1 MEKMEFIYTSGWEK
15 FEQYCKEL
23 YRGYLNRYCQ
33 GNEKACEDEI
43 NKAYAMGMNFIREKV
58 KENKEILKQ
67 LWIAAFIGNLARKYD
82 LTVTVRTQSCVFI
95 LGLFNLL
102 PYDAMKTTSINY
114 PFSNLSLTE
123 YEVGEL
129 FYNTAKREIEAFFH
143 DSGQEILWLGSVE
156 KDEIQPIGIAVLP
169 EGKTKLD
176 YIKNCV
182 KLTDGSI
189 GLIEETTSAYNET
202 EEFIAEIYYFLPTKR
217 TTKLDMD
224 ICEGLKIDKTEN
236 FVCSW
241 GNMIE
246 TGFMTP
252 EEEVRFQ
259 YLKPDTEFE
268 MMEILA
274 LCMADVNYPE
284 LVDENILFSVYPFT
298 REGKNG
304 EEEIIFTDWY
314 LEKDFT
320 DSELRLLIDSLL
332 FSKHIPYSQ
341 CKALIEKLEGLSN
354 CYFKSRIKH
363 IQTMPDTEPQN
374 KQLFYTIEMLDKAIT
389 KGRQVAFYYNEY
401 HTDMKMYPR
410 ENEKGEKRRYIINPY
425 QIAAI
430 NGRYYLIC
438 NYDKYDNV
446 ANYRLDRITDIE
458 ILPVPVK
465 PMKKVKGLENGLNLP
480 KHMAE
485 HIYMFTGE
493 SAAVTFRAKKYL
505 VSEIIDWFG
514 KDIKFSDETEDE
526 VTVRVMVN
534 LEAMRKWALQYAVH
548 VKILSPGKLVDM
560 VKEDIKKASEQYK
573 GEH

>member
-67 LWIAAFIGNLARKYD
+67 LWVAAFIGNLARKYD

-182 KLTDGSI
+182 KLTDILEREYDMKVDRKAVKRNLMNLIDFGYQVEYSESI
-189 GLIEETTSAYNET
+189 
-202 EEFIAEIYYFLPTKR
+202 R
-217 TTKLDMD
+217 
-224 ICEGLKIDKTEN
+224 
-236 FVCSW
+236 
-241 GNMIE
+241 
-246 TGFMTP
+246 
-252 EEEVRFQ
+252 Q
-259 YLKPDTEFE
+259 
-268 MMEILA
+268 
-274 LCMADVNYPE
+274 
-284 LVDENILFSVYPFT
+284 
-298 REGKNG
+298 GKNG

-354 CYFKSRIKH
+354 CYFKSRVKH

-374 KQLFYTIEMLDKAIT
+374 KQLFYTIEMLDKAII

>member
-67 LWIAAFIGNLARKYD
+67 LWVAAFIGNLARKYD

-176 YIKNCV
+176 YIIIYCFQIKACDMMN
-182 KLTDGSI
+182 KRRFTMYTKQPKKMIIINILDILKRYTDENHRLSQR
-189 GLIEETTSAYNET
+189 
-202 EEFIAEIYYFLPTKR
+202 EI
-217 TTKLDMD
+217 MD
-224 ICEGLKIDKTEN
+224 ILEREYDMKVDRKAVKRNLMNLIDFGYQVEY
-236 FVCSW
+236 SES
-241 GNMIE
+241 I
-246 TGFMTP
+246 
-252 EEEVRFQ
+252 RQ
-259 YLKPDTEFE
+259 
-268 MMEILA
+268 
-274 LCMADVNYPE
+274 
-284 LVDENILFSVYPFT
+284 
-298 REGKNG
+298 GKNG

-332 FSKHIPYSQ
+332 FSKHIP
-341 CKALIEKLEGLSN
+341 CLIS
-354 CYFKSRIKH
+354 
-363 IQTMPDTEPQN
+363 
-374 KQLFYTIEMLDKAIT
+374 
-389 KGRQVAFYYNEY
+389 
-401 HTDMKMYPR
+401 
-410 ENEKGEKRRYIINPY
+410 
-425 QIAAI
+425 
-430 NGRYYLIC
+430 
-438 NYDKYDNV
+438 
-446 ANYRLDRITDIE
+446 
-458 ILPVPVK
+458 
-465 PMKKVKGLENGLNLP
+465 
-480 KHMAE
+480 
-485 HIYMFTGE
+485 
-493 SAAVTFRAKKYL
+493 
-505 VSEIIDWFG
+505 
-514 KDIKFSDETEDE
+514 
-526 VTVRVMVN
+526 
-534 LEAMRKWALQYAVH
+534 
-548 VKILSPGKLVDM
+548 
-560 VKEDIKKASEQYK
+560 
-573 GEH
+573 

>member
-67 LWIAAFIGNLARKYD
+67 LWVAAFIGNLARKYD

-298 REGKNG
+298 RER
-304 EEEIIFTDWY
+304 TY
-314 LEKDFT
+314 AQEK
-320 DSELRLLIDSLL
+320 SRNCLIVFAYPLY
-332 FSKHIPYSQ
+332 PR
-341 CKALIEKLEGLSN
+341 LSN
-354 CYFKSRIKH
+354 KK
-363 IQTMPDTEPQN
+363 
-374 KQLFYTIEMLDKAIT
+374 L
-389 KGRQVAFYYNEY
+389 
-401 HTDMKMYPR
+401 R
-410 ENEKGEKRRYIINPY
+410 E
-425 QIAAI
+425 
-430 NGRYYLIC
+430 
-438 NYDKYDNV
+438 
-446 ANYRLDRITDIE
+446 
-458 ILPVPVK
+458 
-465 PMKKVKGLENGLNLP
+465 
-480 KHMAE
+480 
-485 HIYMFTGE
+485 
-493 SAAVTFRAKKYL
+493 
-505 VSEIIDWFG
+505 
-514 KDIKFSDETEDE
+514 
-526 VTVRVMVN
+526 
-534 LEAMRKWALQYAVH
+534 
-548 VKILSPGKLVDM
+548 
-560 VKEDIKKASEQYK
+560 
-573 GEH
+573 

>member
-67 LWIAAFIGNLARKYD
+67 LWVAAFIGNLARKYD

-246 TGFMTP
+246 TGFIRYL
-252 EEEVRFQ
+252 EVVGMQ
-259 YLKPDTEFE
+259 KELIETISKMSELKSLTLKHCCLSSLRGLRNLGNLSELFIEDMGKDPGIL
-268 MMEILA
+268 EIFSIPSIERLK
-274 LCMADVNYPE
+274 
-284 LVDENILFSVYPFT
+284 LFVP
-298 REGKNG
+298 REY
-304 EEEIIFTDWY
+304 EQERTDWY
-314 LEKDFT
+314 LRSLKVNLPMLQWL
-320 DSELRLLIDSLL
+320 ELEMPAHE
-332 FSKHIPYSQ
+332 FHI
-341 CKALIEKLEGLSN
+341 ETLEGLELRRFGVTS
-354 CYFKSRIKH
+354 
-363 IQTMPDTEPQN
+363 
-374 KQLFYTIEMLDKAIT
+374 
-389 KGRQVAFYYNEY
+389 
-401 HTDMKMYPR
+401 
-410 ENEKGEKRRYIINPY
+410 KRFE
-425 QIAAI
+425 
-430 NGRYYLIC
+430 L
-438 NYDKYDNV
+438 
-446 ANYRLDRITDIE
+446 
-458 ILPVPVK
+458 
-465 PMKKVKGLENGLNLP
+465 
-480 KHMAE
+480 
-485 HIYMFTGE
+485 
-493 SAAVTFRAKKYL
+493 
-505 VSEIIDWFG
+505 
-514 KDIKFSDETEDE
+514 
-526 VTVRVMVN
+526 
-534 LEAMRKWALQYAVH
+534 
-548 VKILSPGKLVDM
+548 
-560 VKEDIKKASEQYK
+560 
-573 GEH
+573 